1 MYRYFINTDLKGL
14 VEQYHITIQNGRL
27 TISCPACVQ
36 DSLSIA
42 VCERTREVIFC
53 IRMLQAMQRKTDIE
67 ALDGYLDIENSM
79 LALAADTMDLDTVL
93 SAETDRFNRRNPQDT
108 GPYPQTTAFL
118 EALRYSLKPNVTVSE
133 IGHQA
138 VQSILDGEDYNLAI
152 MDMYQKFQVLQ
163 NQYLG
168 V

>member
-1 MYRYFINTDLKGL
+1 
-14 VEQYHITIQNGRL
+14 
-27 TISCPACVQ
+27 
-36 DSLSIA
+36 
-42 VCERTREVIFC
+42 
-53 IRMLQAMQRKTDIE
+53 
-67 ALDGYLDIENSM
+67 M
-79 LALAADTMDLDTVL
+79 LALAADTMNLDTVL
-93 SAETDRFNRRNPQDT
+93 SAETDRFNRRNPQDA

-133 IGHQA
+133 IGQQA